1 MPMSRYYFNVLHD
14 GVNLDGEEEALEFDS
29 LAAAEHAAALTA
41 SELGM
46 DRVRKGNAAGHE
58 VVVEVRDEQQQRIAM
73 VTAGMRIERLASAGS
88 EQDRYGHP
96 K

>member
-1 MPMSRYYFNVLHD
+1 MSRYYFNVLHD

-46 DRVRKGNAAGHE
+46 DPGAQGQCRW
-58 VVVEVRDEQQQRIAM
+58 
-73 VTAGMRIERLASAGS
+73 
-88 EQDRYGHP
+88 P
-96 K
+96 